1 MGWRVMSEARDRR
14 DGYGER
20 DHHMK
25 KRLKEMAEDFI
36 DEICEEME
44 GSYGERNDMDNYD
57 RNGYGERDGYGE
69 RRGVRGTGRYS
80 RMR

>member
-1 MGWRVMSEARDRR
+1 MSEGRERR

-44 GSYGERNDMDNYD
+44 GGYGERNNNMDNYD
-57 RNGYGERDGYGE
+57 NDGGYGE

-80 RMR
+80 RFR

>member
-1 MGWRVMSEARDRR
+1 MSEGRNRK

-25 KRLKEMAEDFI
+25 KRLKEMAEEFI

-44 GSYGERNDMDNYD
+44 GGYGERNDMDNY
-57 RNGYGERDGYGE
+57 ERDHDNYGE
-69 RRGVRGTGRYS
+69 RRGVRGTGRY
-80 RMR
+80 